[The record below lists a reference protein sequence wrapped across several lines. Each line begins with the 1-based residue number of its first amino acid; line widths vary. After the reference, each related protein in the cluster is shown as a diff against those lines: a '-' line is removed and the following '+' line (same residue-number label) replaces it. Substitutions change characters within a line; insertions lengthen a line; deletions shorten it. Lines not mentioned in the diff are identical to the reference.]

1 MKSIFKIN
9 QHALYAAG
17 VLGLFIP
24 IFKGIQSNLW
34 FWKSFSMGYPDSF
47 LVDVSWIWMSVITLL
62 AAWKAKPIEKKR
74 KVKDEVEEDGLES
87 VSEKVLSWQ
96 VCT

>member
-1 MKSIFKIN
+1 
-9 QHALYAAG
+9 
-17 VLGLFIP
+17 
-24 IFKGIQSNLW
+24 
-34 FWKSFSMGYPDSF
+34 
-47 LVDVSWIWMSVITLL
+47 MSVITLL